1 MADEK
6 TFIKHPTLGS
16 LLSPV
21 YCRGIIKKLYTVE
34 EDDTCDVEL
43 ELAFGNNPP
52 NKKTYTKV
60 PIFYH
65 CANGVKLRENGALW
79 AAATAFIVG
88 DVIIAHA
95 VRDGNDYKDIKVI
108 GLENQE
114 KRLCRID
121 CVDAVDDLLG
131 PEVSGC
137 TFPGTRF
144 TNDGISPEVVSPFE
158 GASGNCSCNGAT
170 AVVVGWDPP
179 NPGPPK
185 PEYYSKS
192 DNVNIAICP
201 PVSAVPGR
209 YKLKVGVTGSGS
221 AEASSSYNPASE
233 SQGNNIS
240 GQATGGISRLYT
252 TSFYGL
258 SKYDGYHF
266 DWTIFGRVHDAWFT
280 EETVYTTIELC
291 CNVVSPSFSMIV
303 FRVGSAVY
311 GEAGEYGSAAASS
324 AFINFSL
331 NVISLRP
338 ILIPTGSHYPWPIQA
353 KDGPFFS

>member
-21 YCRGIIKKLYTVE
+21 YCRGIIKKMYTVE
-34 EDDTCDVEL
+34 KDDTCDVEL

-65 CANGVKLRENGALW
+65 CTNGVKLRENGALW
-79 AAATAFIVG
+79 AAATAFGVN

-108 GLENQE
+108 GLENQG

-137 TFPGTRF
+137 TFSGTRF
-144 TNDGISPEVVSPFE
+144 TNDGTGPDVTSPFE

-170 AVVVGWDPP
+170 ATVGGWDPP

-185 PEYYSKS
+185 RESYGK
-192 DNVNIAICP
+192 VNYANIIICP

-209 YKLKVGVTGSGS
+209 YKLKVGIIVSGS
-221 AEASSSYNPASE
+221 VEASSSYNPASE
-233 SQGNNIS
+233 SQGSNIA
-240 GQATGGISRLYT
+240 GYATVNFSRLYST
-252 TSFYGL
+252 AFYHMGT
-258 SKYDGYHF
+258 YDGYHF
-266 DWTIFGRVHDAWFT
+266 DWTIFGRVHDEGF
-280 EETVYTTIELC
+280 EEYTVYTTIELC
-291 CNVVSPSFSMIV
+291 CSVVSPSYNMIV
-303 FRVGSAVY
+303 FQATSGVY

-324 AFINFSL
+324 ASIDFSL

-338 ILIPTGSHYPWPIQA
+338 ILIPTGSNYPPIQA